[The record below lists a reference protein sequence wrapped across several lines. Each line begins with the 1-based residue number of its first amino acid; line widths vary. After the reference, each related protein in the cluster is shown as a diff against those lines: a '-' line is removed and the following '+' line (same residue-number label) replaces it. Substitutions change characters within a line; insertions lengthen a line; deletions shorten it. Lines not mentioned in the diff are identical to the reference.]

1 MIELSVVVPV
11 YGCRGCLA
19 ELHRRLSE
27 SVAEVT
33 EDAEFVFVDDRSTD
47 GSWDALLEL
56 AADDPRVKLVRLSRN
71 FGQHRAITAGLAE
84 SSGRRVVVMDC
95 DLEDRPEEIPRLWAK
110 AAEGNDIVLSVRRRY
125 SKSAFR
131 NLAGRAYRRLANV
144 LAGTDIDPRYRN
156 LSIVSR
162 EVVDEFLRFRD
173 HERQYLLILLWL
185 GYEHATIEVEP
196 DPRHI
201 GESSYSFGGLVRV
214 AADGILF
221 QTTRLLRWVIY
232 LGFAVTVIGALLAA
246 LLVYNY
252 IVREPPAGWTSLAV
266 IVLIVGGLLLSS
278 FGVVGLY
285 IERIFNQV
293 KGRPL
298 YVVDKRVEGGFG
310 RAPGSAGEVPAVV
323 PEADRPGGETGARV

>member
-1 MIELSVVVPV
+1 MTELSIVVPV
-11 YGCRGCLA
+11 YGCHGCLA
-19 ELHRRLSE
+19 ELHRRLRA
-27 SVAEVT
+27 SVAEVS
-33 EDAEFVFVDDRSTD
+33 EDVEFVYVDDRSTD

-56 AADDPRVKLVRLSRN
+56 AAGDPAVKLVRLSRN

-84 SSGRRVVVMDC
+84 SNGRWVVVMDC
-95 DLEDRPEEIPRLWAK
+95 DLEDRPEEIPRLYAK
-110 AAEGNDIVLSVRRRY
+110 AQEGNDIVLTVRRRY

-131 NLAGRAYRRLANV
+131 NFAGRAYRRLANV

-156 LSIVSR
+156 LSVISR
-162 EVVDEFLRFRD
+162 DVVREFLRFQD

-185 GYEHATIEVEP
+185 GYEHVTLEVEP
-196 DPRHI
+196 DPRHV
-201 GESSYSFGGLVRV
+201 GTSSYSLGALVRV

-232 LGFAVTVIGALLAA
+232 AGFAVTAIGAILAL

-252 IVREPPAGWTSLAV
+252 LVREPPPGWTSLAV
-266 IVLIVGGLLLSS
+266 IVLIIGGFLIAS
-278 FGVVGLY
+278 FGVLGLY
-285 IERIFNQV
+285 VERIFNQV

-310 RAPGSAGEVPAVV
+310 PGSAGGDEPAVV
-323 PEADRPGGETGARV
+323 PEADREHGEPRARV